1 MTGHAAFA
9 RKFYNNPSTSDV
21 TLTFGEERIHAHL
34 DLLDEFSP
42 VFRAAFTG
50 DRFANAVARDYA
62 IQGYPQKVIHSM
74 IRYVYG
80 FELGLGEETTSEE
93 DADFLLNVYLI
104 GNEYQIQPSQAA
116 AANLFEALLERVFY
130 RDERQFKGIIETLLS
145 FYKENEL
152 DEDLRGHWKG
162 STDYTLLGTVARFCD
177 DRKWSEEDDEE
188 FEEDNFEV
196 EDLDNIQYNEIE
208 ESATKKK
215 IKRDGR

>member
-50 DRFANAVARDYA
+50 DRFANAVTRDYA

-93 DADFLLNVYLI
+93 DADFLLNPL
-104 GNEYQIQPSQAA
+104 QAA

-130 RDERQFKGIIETLLS
+130 RDECRFKGIIETLLS

-152 DEDLRGHWKG
+152 DEDLRGHWNG

-177 DRKWSEEDDEE
+177 DRS
-188 FEEDNFEV
+188 
-196 EDLDNIQYNEIE
+196 
-208 ESATKKK
+208 S
-215 IKRDGR
+215 

>member
-50 DRFANAVARDYA
+50 DRFANAVTRDYA

-104 GNEYQIQPSQAA
+104 GNEYQIQPLQAA

-130 RDERQFKGIIETLLS
+130 RDECQFKGIIETLLS

-177 DRKWSEEDDEE
+177 DRS
-188 FEEDNFEV
+188 
-196 EDLDNIQYNEIE
+196 
-208 ESATKKK
+208 S
-215 IKRDGR
+215 

>member
-34 DLLDEFSP
+34 DLLNEFSP
-42 VFRAAFTG
+42 VFRAAFKS
-50 DRFANAVARDYA
+50 DRFANAMTRDYA

-104 GNEYQIQPSQAA
+104 GNEYQIQPLQAA

-130 RDERQFKGIIETLLS
+130 RDEYQFKGIIETLLS

-177 DRKWSEEDDEE
+177 DRS
-188 FEEDNFEV
+188 
-196 EDLDNIQYNEIE
+196 
-208 ESATKKK
+208 S
-215 IKRDGR
+215 